1 MSTVLQ
7 IAAKYSLVASVFR
20 TCKDMSKCAFATL
33 SCLQSVV
40 LHHPHACT
48 SSKNRTGWVAGQ
60 FTRSSQF
67 LQPCLLQLQPSRKR
81 PRHCTRTAPVAVDS
95 GSLPFVGEALE
106 LLAATT
112 FVIPLFRRFKLSP
125 ILGFLVAGVVLGP
138 HGLRLIKD
146 VEDITELA
154 EFGVLFLLF
163 EMGLQLNIDRLRKL
177 RKYAFGMGFLQV
189 SLSSAI
195 LGLGAYGMGASL
207 PEAAVIGTALSLSS
221 SAFIL
226 QLLGEKGERQ
236 SRAGVAT
243 FGVLLFQGTFYTPA
257 SRFVLSPV
265 HLNELLFLA

>member
-1 MSTVLQ
+1 MLT
-7 IAAKYSLVASVFR
+7 
-20 TCKDMSKCAFATL
+20 CAFAAAPCAVATASRRPAVCGCVSYGTVWAGGFPL
-33 SCLQSVV
+33 SS
-40 LHHPHACT
+40 T
-48 SSKNRTGWVAGQ
+48 Q
-60 FTRSSQF
+60 FMQPRSDI
-67 LQPCLLQLQPSRKR
+67 LRVHRKR
-81 PRHCTRTAPVAVDS
+81 PRHGIRMTPVAVDS
-95 GSLPFVGEALE
+95 GSLPFVREALV
-106 LLAATT
+106 LLGATT

-125 ILGFLVAGVVLGP
+125 ILGFLVAGIVLGP
-138 HGLRLIKD
+138 HGLRLVKD

-195 LGLGAYGMGASL
+195 LGLGAYGMGASV
-207 PEAAVIGTALSLSS
+207 PESAVIGTALSLSS

-243 FGVLLFQGTFYTPA
+243 FGVLLFQGMFQSFLSVWLRY
-257 SRFVLSPV
+257 RFSSPMSVKSPLDGLLSAQLTV
-265 HLNELLFLA
+265 QDNECLLNPSY